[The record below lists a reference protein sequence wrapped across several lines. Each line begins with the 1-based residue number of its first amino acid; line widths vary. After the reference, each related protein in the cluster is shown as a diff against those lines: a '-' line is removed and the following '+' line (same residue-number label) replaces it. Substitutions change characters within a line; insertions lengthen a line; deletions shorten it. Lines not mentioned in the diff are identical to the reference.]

1 MATAR
6 YRRLWDR
13 VIFLKTDVKAF
24 FGRVCAD
31 GLSDSDITA
40 IVEEYAQRLKKR
52 TEVRTSPLIFL
63 FHHPHMR
70 SLHLPER
77 RGKNSEKQKRMKRRS
92 ISSHCVMKSAIS
104 IPILKPIL
112 TRDSRVLEKL
122 KEEGWAQELETHP
135 SAYLGLKDI
144 TGVRVAKSLTDK
156 GTLFVAHPPRS
167 LRTR

>member
-1 MATAR
+1 
-6 YRRLWDR
+6 
-13 VIFLKTDVKAF
+13 
-24 FGRVCAD
+24 
-31 GLSDSDITA
+31 
-40 IVEEYAQRLKKR
+40 
-52 TEVRTSPLIFL
+52 
-63 FHHPHMR
+63 
-70 SLHLPER
+70 
-77 RGKNSEKQKRMKRRS
+77 
-92 ISSHCVMKSAIS
+92 MKSAIS